1 MNEPVV
7 SLDQWQILQAVGEEG
22 GFQAAADRLNKS
34 QSTVS
39 YAVHQLQEKLG
50 IQLFEYRGRRA
61 HLTDAGEMV
70 VRRAKQLVGQ
80 AVNLER
86 ATRDLAA
93 GWEAEISIV
102 ADVIFPQEIVL
113 RALERFVPESHGA
126 RIELYTEALSGTHD
140 KIISGEADIALCGI
154 TPTGYLGQ
162 PVLDVRML
170 AVAAPSHPLFASGGP
185 IEEVELSEHRQIV
198 VRDSGSYR
206 RLSSGWLGAEQRWTV
221 SDFRDSIACL
231 KMGLGFSF
239 IPEHMIAEGLERGE
253 LAVLPLVQGSERRVA
268 ASLVFASG
276 EVGPGTK
283 ALAQL
288 IIEEC
293 GKASAMTSA
302 QGSLES

>member
-1 MNEPVV
+1 MNEPIV

-70 VRRAKQLVGQ
+70 VRRAKQLVEQ
-80 AVNLER
+80 AVTLER
-86 ATRDLAA
+86 TTRDLAA
-93 GWEAEISIV
+93 GWEPEISV
-102 ADVIFPQEIVL
+102 VVDVIFPQEIVL
-113 RALERFVPESHGA
+113 RALEHFVPESRGA
-126 RIELYTEALSGTHD
+126 RIELYSEALSGTHD

-162 PVLDVRML
+162 PILDMRML
-170 AVAAPSHPLFASGGP
+170 AVAAPSHPLFAVGGP
-185 IEEVELSEHRQIV
+185 IEEVALTEHRQVV

-239 IPEHMIAEGLERGE
+239 IPEHMILGELERGE
-253 LAVLPLVQGSERRVA
+253 LKVLPLAQGSERRITCN
-268 ASLVFASG
+268 LVFG
-276 EVGPGTK
+276 DRENLGPGTRR
-283 ALAQL
+283 LAEL
-288 IIEEC
+288 ITSEC
-293 GKASAMTSA
+293 LAPQRAAKTGNRI
-302 QGSLES
+302 